1 MGRNEVILLGGQLR
15 QSISRV
21 YQINTSTRFT
31 KSSYLS
37 QMTASRRAN
46 RLQLY

>member
-21 YQINTSTRFT
+21 YQINIRLDSL
-31 KSSYLS
+31 KAVIYLK
-37 QMTASRRAN
+37 
-46 RLQLY
+46 